1 MSSHTLPEVLRH
13 ERDLAFHVQDS
24 SEVREKAQDI
34 LNKLSEDHYI
44 NLAIHQPILHRVTV
58 AATRFLSSPS
68 LAPGRSS
75 SDHNQSNTA
84 LVPGVALASNDG
96 TAVPCP
102 GLYLL
107 DDAHATAY
115 SYGPSMATGFIVL
128 HSSLLGNLDLEETT
142 FTSTTN
148 PHLVAFIIAHEL
160 GHLLLCHHLESISQI
175 LFYPSLGAIL
185 VDFLH
190 SLLYPF
196 FVMFGPFVEE
206 GMRSMG
212 RVSISEG
219 KELVHLCFSRTMEIE
234 ADTIA
239 LRSVLAKNKIRRRVG
254 ATHYQIFTQVIGPGR
269 FRSYRRFR
277 VMGE

>member
-1 MSSHTLPEVLRH
+1 MASHSLPEVLRR

-44 NLAIHQPILHRVTV
+44 ILAIHQPILHRVTV
-58 AATRFLSSPS
+58 VATRFLSSPP

-75 SDHNQSNTA
+75 SDHNQRDTA

-128 HSSLLGNLDLEETT
+128 HSSLLRNLDLEETT

-160 GHLLLCHHLESISQI
+160 GHLLLCHLGQYWSTSFTASFIHSSLCLAPLWKRECVLWDVLASVRERNWCICVSVGRWKLKPI
-175 LFYPSLGAIL
+175 L
-185 VDFLH
+185 LH
-190 SLLYPF
+190 SGQY
-196 FVMFGPFVEE
+196 
-206 GMRSMG
+206 
-212 RVSISEG
+212 
-219 KELVHLCFSRTMEIE
+219 
-234 ADTIA
+234 
-239 LRSVLAKNKIRRRVG
+239 
-254 ATHYQIFTQVIGPGR
+254 
-269 FRSYRRFR
+269 
-277 VMGE
+277 